1 MTRHHEHPDY
11 PMQRTFRPAR
21 VLSLG
26 LAALAALAGCKKSPT
41 TTIAIQTAPVERRDI
56 VANAEA
62 TGTVEPVNIV
72 EVKSKASGL
81 ITAMP
86 VDIGTVVS
94 AGQLLVQID
103 TRDVKNQYDQTVAA
117 MQAAQTSLSV
127 AASQKK
133 RSDELF
139 AQEVISPQ
147 EHDAASLVYASAQS
161 QLVKARTDVDLARQR
176 LEDAT
181 VRAPVAGT
189 IIAKPVSLGQVI
201 TSATSGPTGGTT
213 ILQMADLS
221 KVRMRAMVNETDVGN
236 VQPGQAASVVVDAFP
251 DRRFQGVVE
260 KVEPQAVVQQS
271 VTMFPVLI
279 TLDNRDGKLLPG
291 MNGEVTMTVQD
302 RKNVL
307 AIPADAV
314 RAMKDVAISARALG
328 LNPDSVQAQL
338 KDQQA
343 ARRAMFAQRDSAGGA
358 VASNG
363 AQGTGA
369 PGGGNGRRGNRTRSG
384 AGGQGGVPATPGTDA
399 PQAVTLGAGPGGAAG
414 NGARA
419 NGGGGRTASQLVF
432 VKDSTGFSPRMV
444 RLGVTNYDYTEVLS
458 GLKEGEKVAL
468 LASANLQQ
476 QRSDQQSRIRNATS
490 TPLTGG
496 TGGAAGGAGRRGGG

>member
-1 MTRHHEHPDY
+1 
-11 PMQRTFRPAR
+11 MQRNLRPAR

-26 LAALAALAGCKKSPT
+26 VAAIVAIAGCRKSPT

-117 MQAAQTSLSV
+117 MQAAQTTLSV

-139 AQEVISPQ
+139 AQEVITPQ
-147 EHDAASLVYASAQS
+147 EHETAALAYAQAQS

-236 VQPGQAASVVVDAFP
+236 VQPGQVASVVVDAFP

-302 RKNVL
+302 KKNVL

-314 RAMKDVAISARALG
+314 RAMKDAAVSARALG

-338 KDQQA
+338 TAQMA
-343 ARRAMFAQRDSAGGA
+343 ARRAMFAQRDSTGGA
-358 VASNG
+358 RGGASADTPQSVALGGANGGRRRESNCAGTSAAAG
-363 AQGTGA
+363 AA
-369 PGGGNGRRGNRTRSG
+369 PGGTAGVG
-384 AGGQGGVPATPGTDA
+384 AVPAGSGST
-399 PQAVTLGAGPGGAAG
+399 GGRGG
-414 NGARA
+414 N
-419 NGGGGRTASQLVF
+419 GGGRTASQIVF
-432 VKDSTGFSPRMV
+432 VKDSTGYSPRMV

-458 GLKEGEKVAL
+458 GLKEGEQVAL

-476 QRSDQQSRIRNATS
+476 QRSDQQSRIRSATS

-496 TGGAAGGAGRRGGG
+496 TGAGAGGAGRRGGG

>member
-1 MTRHHEHPDY
+1 MP
-11 PMQRTFRPAR
+11 RTLRPAR

-26 LAALAALAGCKKSPT
+26 IAALVAIAGCGKSPA

-72 EVKSKASGL
+72 EIKSKASGL
-81 ITAMP
+81 ITSMP

-117 MQAAQTSLSV
+117 MQAAQASLSV
-127 AASQKK
+127 ATAQKK

-147 EHDAASLVYASAQS
+147 EHEAAALAHANAQS

-181 VRAPVAGT
+181 VRAPIAGT

-213 ILQMADLS
+213 ILQMADLR

-236 VQPGQAASVVVDAFP
+236 VQPGQVASVVVDAFP

-314 RAMKDVAISARALG
+314 RAMKDVALSARSLG

-338 KDQQA
+338 KEQQA
-343 ARRAMFAQRDSAGGA
+343 ARRAMFAQRDSDAPRAITLRAGA
-358 VASNG
+358 NG
-363 AQGTGA
+363 AA
-369 PGGGNGRRGNRTRSG
+369 GN
-384 AGGQGGVPATPGTDA
+384 
-399 PQAVTLGAGPGGAAG
+399 GAAG
-414 NGARA
+414 NGARGNGG
-419 NGGGGRTASQLVF
+419 NGGGGRSASQLVF
-432 VKDSTGFSPRMV
+432 VKDSGRFSPRMV

-458 GLKEGEKVAL
+458 GLKEGEQVAL

-476 QRSDQQSRIRNATS
+476 QRSDQQSRIRSATS

-496 TGGAAGGAGRRGGG
+496 TGGGPGAGAGRRGGG